1 MTNLV
6 PEQRPDKNGKLVTR
20 HVRPTEASSTSVA
33 LPAPITQSAFNDRE
47 RARKARQ
54 EAFDAIEDFD
64 ELKLLNSGSYESYLR
79 RSLMLIDEET
89 ALMVRDAVTGPHM
102 SVLCLHLVSDLNDTP
117 RTIREVLAYR
127 DSIPYA
133 AATYNE
139 GGFNYSDESAGV
151 IRGIHEM
158 EEFRDCDD
166 LTSLTDEQ
174 QSQVK
179 ALLRVGHVI
188 YTELGWTEKSLHES
202 CKWGVGS
209 RYPLRIQDKEL
220 ISLVM
225 DNPEQADSIC
235 ELIKTH
241 QAVDVEFIRESIAVN
256 VPALVKGAL

>member
-1 MTNLV
+1 MKLS
-6 PEQRPDKNGKLVTR
+6 PEKRFDKNGKLVTR
-20 HVRPTEASSTSVA
+20 HVRSVYA
-33 LPAPITQSAFNDRE
+33 GAVQNSLPAPITQSAFNDRE

-64 ELKLLNSGSYESYLR
+64 ERKLLNSGSYESHLR
-79 RSLMLIDEET
+79 SSLTLIDEET
-89 ALMVRDAVTGPHM
+89 ALMVRDAVTAPHM
-102 SVLCLHLVSDLNDTP
+102 SVLCLHLVSDFNDTP
-117 RTIREVLAYR
+117 ITIREILTYR

-139 GGFNYSDESAGV
+139 SGFNYSDESVGV

-179 ALLRVGHVI
+179 ALISVGYVI
-188 YTELGWTEKSLHES
+188 HTELGWTDKALHES

-209 RYPLRIQDKEL
+209 QYPLRIQDKEL

-241 QAVDVEFIRESIAVN
+241 QAVDVEFIRESIAMN
-256 VPALVKGAL
+256 APSLIRGAL